1 MWVGLD
7 QWLVKV
13 SWLEEIVSVFQW
25 VELHLFSLQ
34 CIEESSSEFWGVC
47 GFGMVLC
54 IPSLNLAEELA

>member
-1 MWVGLD
+1 MGLD

-34 CIEESSSEFWGVC
+34 CNEESSSEFWGVC
-47 GFGMVLC
+47 GFGMAL
-54 IPSLNLAEELA
+54 